1 MKYLLIGQNGFLGQD
16 LLTYNRY
23 FSNLD
28 LVSIP
33 KESRWPEK
41 EFKKFIYESNAD
53 VILNCISTNNFSNCE
68 LTRSI
73 HYELP
78 IWVSENFSGKL
89 INFSSDVSFQLSK
102 GNLIDSKYK
111 YYAENK
117 LEAELKLHEKSNTMT
132 ICTSIIGLSKKKS
145 NLINRFFFENTE
157 DTIYGYENV
166 FWSGMTTLQLY
177 HEICNLSDFKFM
189 NNNSLILSSD
199 CVSMHNLFKLINTI
213 FNFGKI
219 ILPSKK
225 ITLDDRCM
233 PSSYLLPNLEKQL
246 YELNNFFR
254 IH

>member
-1 MKYLLIGQNGFLGQD
+1 MKIILLGQNGFLGQD

-23 FSNLD
+23 FLNLEI
-28 LVSIP
+28 VSIP
-33 KESRWPEK
+33 TENRWPEIG
-41 EFKKFIYESNAD
+41 FKKFIYESNAD
-53 VILNCISTNNFSNCE
+53 IILNCISTNDFSNSV
-68 LTRSI
+68 LTKSI

-78 IWVSENFSGKL
+78 IWISENFTGKL

-117 LEAELKLHEKSNTMT
+117 LEAELNLHKKSNTMT

-157 DTIYGYENV
+157 DIIYGYKNV

-177 HEICNLSDFKFM
+177 HEICNLSDFKSI

-199 CVSMHNLFKLINTI
+199 CVSMYDLFKSINTI

-219 ILPSKK
+219 IAPSKK
-225 ITLDDRCM
+225 TILDNRCM
-233 PSSYLLPNLEKQL
+233 PSSYPLPNMEKQL
-246 YELNNFFR
+246 YELNNFYR
-254 IH
+254 TH